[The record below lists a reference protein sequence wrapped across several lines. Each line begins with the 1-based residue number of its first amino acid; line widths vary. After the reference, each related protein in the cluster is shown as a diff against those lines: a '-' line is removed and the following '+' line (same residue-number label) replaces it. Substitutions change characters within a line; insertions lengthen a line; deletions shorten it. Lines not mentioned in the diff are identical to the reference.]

1 MKDRPATDQP
11 MKPTFHELMP
21 EVRVVVA
28 LLVFTA
34 LVGVIWAAVVRLLVF
49 G

>member
-1 MKDRPATDQP
+1 M
-11 MKPTFHELMP
+11 FSELMP
-21 EVRVVVA
+21 GVRVVVA

-34 LVGVIWAAVVRLLVF
+34 LVGVIWAVVVHLLVL

>member
-1 MKDRPATDQP
+1 
-11 MKPTFHELMP
+11 MKPMLSELMP
-21 EVRVVVA
+21 GAFVVVA

-34 LVGVIWAAVVRLLVF
+34 LVGVIWAAVVHLLVL